1 MGRLLGQSSYS
12 PQLRV
17 MLGLPQIAFRECTP
31 SSSRVWPAESLV
43 NAEWFLRRLRV

>member
-12 PQLRV
+12 SQLRV

-31 SSSRVWPAESLV
+31 SSPRVLHAESLV
-43 NAEWFLRRLRV
+43 NAEWFLRGLRV